1 MMKCFFETCDEAV
14 AHTTKTKSFGV
25 FFSDQKKPTQ
35 RVHVHDCCE
44 IFLCLEGGSTFLIN
58 DKVYDIKNGDL
69 FVINQ
74 FEAHKVV
81 AGKDGNFTR
90 YILHVHPAFI
100 YANSLGDASLS
111 PCFFATNKITK
122 VSPTK
127 QELAKLIT
135 LFEDLKAEREYGD
148 EIYKKLRATEILLE
162 TNRLFAT
169 HHAPKAEVFRH
180 KAVQRAIDYI
190 NSHYDGALSLEAVAK
205 NAFVSPA
212 QLSRLFNRYC
222 GTTVTKYIAGKRI
235 TEAKKLLAEG
245 KSVTDTA
252 LSCGFNDY
260 ANFIR
265 TFKKAVGVPPGKYR
279 SEIL

>member
-44 IFLCLEGGSTFLIN
+44 IFLCLEGGSTFLV
-58 DKVYDIKNGDL
+58 DDRVYDIKDGDL

-81 AGKDGNFTR
+81 ASKSGVFSR

-100 YANSLGDASLS
+100 YTNSQGEVTLS
-111 PCFFATNKITK
+111 ACFFASDKITK
-122 VSPTK
+122 ISPARE
-127 QELAKLIT
+127 ELENLVA
-135 LFEDLKAEREYGD
+135 LFEDMHRERDYGD
-148 EIYKKLRATEILLE
+148 DVYKRLRATEILLE

-169 HHAPKAEVFRH
+169 HRTPKADAFRH

-190 NSHYDGALSLEAVAK
+190 NSNYESTLSLEAVAK
-205 NAFVSPA
+205 SAFVSPA

-279 SEIL
+279 SKIL

>member
-1 MMKCFFETCDEAV
+1 MKCFFDTCHEAV
-14 AHTTKTKSFGV
+14 TSATETKSFGV
-25 FFSDQKKPTQ
+25 FFSVENNPTQ
-35 RVHVHDCCE
+35 HVHVHDCCE
-44 IFLCLEGGSTFLIN
+44 IFLCLEGGSTFLVD
-58 DKVYDIKNGDL
+58 DKVFGISDGDL

-81 AGKDGNFTR
+81 ANKGGKFVR

-100 YANSLGDASLS
+100 YANSLGNVGLS
-111 PCFFATNKITK
+111 TCFFAANKITK
-122 VSPTK
+122 VTPTK
-127 QELAKLIT
+127 SELERLVS
-135 LFEDLKAEREYGD
+135 LFEDMRAEHGYGD
-148 EIYKKLRATEILLE
+148 EIYKRLRATEILLE

-169 HHAPKAEVFRH
+169 HSTERDNAFRH
-180 KAVQRAIDYI
+180 KAVQLTIDYI
-190 NSHYDGALSLEAVAK
+190 NENYASALSLEGVARS
-205 NAFVSPA
+205 AFVSVA

-235 TEAKKLLAEG
+235 TEAKKMLAEG
-245 KSVTDTA
+245 RSVTDTA

-279 SEIL
+279 AEIL